1 MQKRAIFSVAGALLL
16 AGALSACG
24 GQGATSTDSGAQPQA
39 TLVTVSNGEAGGEGG
54 VEAALVT
61 YADAAQGFAI
71 GHPGPWTQDS
81 TVTGGVKFVGG
92 DDSMTLEFM
101 TPPAGTDAMTY
112 AKNDVAAVSAAFPGF
127 KQLNLEPSTEVK
139 NAIILGFEANGKSV
153 VTGKEFTAHDER
165 YYMPLADGRIAV
177 LTVVGPA
184 NHYDREGVRD
194 IALTFQMT
202 K

>member
-1 MQKRAIFSVAGALLL
+1 MQKRAVFSFVGALLL
-16 AGALSACG
+16 AGALSACS
-24 GQGATSTDSGAQPQA
+24 GQSAASTPGGAQPQA

-71 GHPGPWTQDS
+71 GHPGPWTQDTS
-81 TVTGGVKFVGG
+81 VTDGVKFVGG
-92 DDSMTLEFM
+92 DDSMTLEFV
-101 TPPAGTDAMTY
+101 TPPAGMDAMTY

-139 NAIILGFEANGKSV
+139 DAIILGFEANGKSV
-153 VTGKEFTAHDER
+153 VTGKDFTAHDER

-194 IALTFQMT
+194 IALTFQM

>member
-1 MQKRAIFSVAGALLL
+1 MQKTAIFSLAGALLL

-24 GQGATSTDSGAQPQA
+24 GQSAAPTTSGAQPQA
-39 TLVTVSNGEAGGEGG
+39 TMVTVSNGEAGGEGG

-71 GHPGPWTQDS
+71 GHPGPWTQGTS
-81 TVTGGVKFVGG
+81 VTGGVKFVGG
-92 DDSMTLEFM
+92 DDSMTLEFV
-101 TPPAGTDAMTY
+101 TPPASADAMTY

-127 KQLNLEPSTEVK
+127 KQLNLQPSTEVK

-153 VTGKEFTAHDER
+153 VTGKDFTAHNER

-194 IALTFQMT
+194 IALTFQM